1 MLNDFIHVDCSLTR
15 AVLNGD
21 RTGIKAILRAA
32 RFSDACQSEDYKSN
46 HITDC
51 VYSARETAIANMW
64 LELEAGNHAAA
75 VDAMRSFWSV

>member
-15 AVLNGD
+15 AVLNGE
-21 RTGIKAILRAA
+21 RTDIKAILRAA

-51 VYSARETAIANMW
+51 VYSARETAVANMW
-64 LELEAGNHAAA
+64 LELEGGNHAAA
-75 VDAMRSFWSV
+75 VQAMRSFWSV